1 VLDKDG
7 VRESYFCDF
16 YYENEAHQQARLE
29 DRDNPDRAPHRVVR
43 VALVEDANHS
53 APLNSSPR
61 VMVTEADAGGVT
73 DTQRLDALERGDIE
87 IECMGTTV
95 RYFNVLSRTGR
106 MVTASPVDANPL
118 TLREAITAAL
128 TEAPADGA

>member
-1 VLDKDG
+1 MSEREEVLEEFGLAICDNGDTCDHYDCVGERVMADEIVRLRAIPPAPRVVVLDEWRVLDKDG

-61 VMVTEADAGGVT
+61 VV
-73 DTQRLDALERGDIE
+73 
-87 IECMGTTV
+87 
-95 RYFNVLSRTGR
+95 SR
-106 MVTASPVDANPL
+106 
-118 TLREAITAAL
+118 
-128 TEAPADGA
+128 